1 MKRIFLYAGLI
12 LGAAALASC
21 DEDYTDWADAQ
32 TYSQEEDASGLSA
45 TLSAVASQVSYAE
58 ADDEGALQLVA
69 LTDVEGLADGATA
82 SITELT
88 VNGGTDLSFTEED
101 GVVSVDADD
110 LNDLIK
116 EAYESLAY
124 TTRTL
129 TISAKGV
136 ATDEDGVGVAFT
148 TNEVTL
154 DYLTAPLPDCASE
167 SAYYYI
173 GGYNGWDLDAPVE
186 MTDNGDGTFSVT
198 LEVGDSEWFKFV
210 PASAVGGDWTGLLGC
225 SSDGSTATSDFLVED
240 GGSML
245 VETGG
250 TYEFT
255 VDMVNFRYTIKA
267 ISTLI
272 YLPGNGNGWDT
283 ETCPA
288 LAAQDDGSFTGFAY
302 LDGDFKFTLER
313 NWNSEYNY
321 TNFTSYP
328 DGWAQGDGTNI
339 NVPTAGY
346 YWLTVVPEGAIT
358 AYLIEKVGVIGDYNS
373 WSAGTDLTY
382 NASDESWSGTVTL
395 DGGGWKFWFND
406 SWDNVDLG
414 GDSYESLAKWG
425 SNLSSEAGTFLITL
439 HASRIDSDDIYCTVE
454 AQ

>member
-1 MKRIFLYAGLI
+1 MKKIFLYAGLV
-12 LGAAALASC
+12 LGAAFMASC
-21 DEDYTDWADAQ
+21 DDDYTDWADPQA
-32 TYSQEEDASGLSA
+32 YDQEEDAEAVCDGVI
-45 TLSAVASQVSYAE
+45 SAVASQVAYEEAE
-58 ADDEGALQLVA
+58 DGTLALFSLISVEGAADD
-69 LTDVEGLADGATA
+69 ATL
-82 SITELT
+82 SITEVT
-88 VNGGTDLSFTEED
+88 INGSTDLTYSEED
-101 GVVSVDADD
+101 GVVSVDADELD
-110 LNDLIK
+110 ALMQ
-116 EAYESLAY
+116 ETYESMAY
-124 TTRTL
+124 TTREL

-136 ATDEDGVGVAFT
+136 ALDEDGVGLSFS
-148 TNEVTL
+148 TNEISL

-167 SAYYYI
+167 EAYYYI
-173 GGYNGWDLDAPVE
+173 GGYNGWDLASPVA

-210 PASAVGGDWTGLLGC
+210 PQSAVGGDWTGLLGC
-225 SSDGSTATSDFLVED
+225 SSDGSTATSDFLVVD

-255 VDMVNFRYTIKA
+255 IDLVNFRYTITA
-267 ISTLI
+267 IASLL

-283 ETCPA
+283 ATCPA

-328 DGWAQGDGTNI
+328 DGWGQGDGTNI

-373 WSAGTDLTY
+373 WGGGTDLTY
-382 NASDESWSGTVTL
+382 NADDESWSGTVTL

-425 SNLSSEAGTFLITL
+425 SNLPSEAGTFLITL
-439 HASRIDSDDIYCTVE
+439 HASRIDSDNIYCTVE